1 MNQSLRPTF
10 LTVLC
15 ILTFIGSGSS
25 IFSSFSNY
33 QNAEVAVGV
42 GNEALE
48 QVMDN
53 IEDELDSEEEANIFQ
68 KIMGSVTDGLTV
80 ENVKNIALANGISA
94 ILTLIGA
101 ILMWG
106 LDKKGFWL
114 YIFGTIVAIVA
125 PIMIYEG
132 MMGAMAGGGAAF
144 IGILFCVLYGVNVK
158 HLR

>member
-1 MNQSLRPTF
+1 MTESVRPLF
-10 LTVLC
+10 LTILC

-33 QNAEVAVGV
+33 KNAEVAVGV
-42 GNEALE
+42 GTEALE
-48 QVMDN
+48 EVMDT
-53 IEDELDSEEEANIFQ
+53 IEDEVDSEEEANIIS
-68 KIMGSVTDGLTV
+68 KLMGSVTDGLTV

-106 LDKKGFWL
+106 LDMKGFWL

-144 IGILFCVLYGVNVK
+144 IGILFCILYGVNVK